1 MKSQSSPQDT
11 QEMNIRLELDLAGE
25 QQVKQVQA
33 VKQDQGETE
42 EAIDNKTSSQAAAQ
56 TIVKIHLER
65 TDLIAK
71 ADKEISKTKT
81 LEEVAKTMA
90 ILKTTKKT

>member
-11 QEMNIRLELDLAGE
+11 QEMNTRLELDLAGE

-33 VKQDQGETE
+33 AKQDQEETE

-56 TIVKIHLER
+56 TIVKIHLEL
-65 TDLIAK
+65 TDPIAK